1 MDLFIIFIITHKLMH
16 IEIKYPL
23 DTLLCYSIL
32 NSIHADSHNFLH
44 YILIPNDFTISFK
57 L

>member
-32 NSIHADSHNFLH
+32 NSIRADSHNFLH